1 VVIGGK
7 LMSAGTNAVLG
18 KGDFIVAEADESDGS
33 FLRYS
38 PAIAVVTNID
48 REHLDFYP
56 DLERS
61 SGCSCSSSTACRFTA
76 WPCCAWTTKRCRI

>member
-1 VVIGGK
+1 
-7 LMSAGTNAVLG
+7 MRCSAAGLYR
-18 KGDFIVAEADESDGS
+18 AEADESDGS

-56 DLERS
+56 DLAAIQRVFLEFIDRIPFYGWRS
-61 SGCSCSSSTACRFTA
+61 CV
-76 WPCCAWTTKRCRI
+76 WTTSRSRT